1 MPYNRFFVDAPLT
14 LHGTLTLPEEES
26 HHILKVMRLK
36 VGETFELI
44 NGQGFLAQAQLES
57 IGKRDLICSIHKLSF
72 KEKPKTSWIIAQAF
86 LKPSSLELIV
96 EKNTELGIDEL
107 WLFPAYY
114 SEKSHLSS
122 NQEKRLYTHRVSA
135 IKQCGRLYLPQISIF
150 DSLEKL
156 CDAATKASPHLFY
169 GDVDP
174 KAPSLF
180 SLLAKKEF
188 LKPAIFF
195 VGPEQGF
202 YKKEELLLKQ
212 NKAQGVSLNPNI
224 LRAETA
230 SITASAL
237 LAHALN
243 SSPQQEPSIDA
254 LR

>member
-1 MPYNRFFVDAPLT
+1 MPHNRFFVDAPLT
-14 LHGTLTLPEEES
+14 LHANLTLPEEES
-26 HHILKVMRLK
+26 HHIIKVMRLQ

-44 NGQGFLAQAQLES
+44 NGKGFLAQAKLES
-57 IGKRDLICSIHKLSF
+57 IGKRDLVCFINEVSF
-72 KEKPKTSWIIAQAF
+72 TEKPKQPWIIAQAF
-86 LKPSSLELIV
+86 LKPASLELLV
-96 EKNTELGIDEL
+96 EKNTELGMDEL

-114 SEKSHLSS
+114 SEKSDLSS
-122 NQEKRLYTHRVSA
+122 NQEKRLYAHRVSA
-135 IKQCGRLYLPQISIF
+135 IKQCGRLYLPKISVF

-156 CDAATKASPHLFY
+156 CDTATKTSPHLFY

-180 SLLAKKEF
+180 SLLEKKEL

-202 YKKEELLLKQ
+202 YKKEELILKK
-212 NKAQGVSLNPNI
+212 NKAQGASLNPNI

-237 LAHALN
+237 LAHALGC
-243 SSPQQEPSIDA
+243 
-254 LR
+254 